1 MIKNND
7 VMLPT
12 VDFDYSRAT
21 LQINNFEEVKTKANE
36 YVKKYENWVIVNPEE
51 EISLAKKEIASLR
64 KIKKTI
70 DQERISIK
78 KEILNAVEPGENQ
91 IKEIVSIIDRAINN
105 IDEQIKNFENDE
117 KNKKYNTI
125 KSFFEDYKNDSNNIV
140 DNNITFEHLFK
151 DEWLN
156 KSYKL
161 ENIQEEIITKI
172 TQINNDLVVLSKVIT
187 DFKDFSRA
195 KIDYFE
201 NDFNLSIAISKYEKA
216 QKEINDKPII
226 KEVLNK
232 VSDNEYQVV
241 FGVLATENQLYKIV
255 SFLKENDIHF
265 KQINNLEE
273 YKLITKKNK

>member
-78 KEILNAVEPGENQ
+78 KEILSAVEPGENQ

-195 KIDYFE
+195 KTDYFE

>member
-78 KEILNAVEPGENQ
+78 KEILSAVEPGENQ

-255 SFLKENDIHF
+255 NFLKENDIHF

>member
-78 KEILNAVEPGENQ
+78 KEILSAVEPGENQ

>member
-78 KEILNAVEPGENQ
+78 KEILSAVEPGENQ

-255 SFLKENDIHF
+255 NFLKENDIHF
-265 KQINNLEE
+265 KQIKNLEE

>member
-36 YVKKYENWVIVNPEE
+36 YVKKYENWIIVNPEE

-78 KEILNAVEPGENQ
+78 KEILSAVEPGENQ

-255 SFLKENDIHF
+255 NFLKENDIHF
-265 KQINNLEE
+265 KQIKNLEE

>member
-36 YVKKYENWVIVNPEE
+36 YVKKYENWIIVNPEE

-78 KEILNAVEPGENQ
+78 KEILSAVEPGENQ

>member
-1 MIKNND
+1 MQKQLTFT
-7 VMLPT
+7 LPE
-12 VDFDYSRAT
+12 
-21 LQINNFEEVKTKANE
+21 LVK
-36 YVKKYENWVIVNPEE
+36 
-51 EISLAKKEIASLR
+51 L
-64 KIKKTI
+64 
-70 DQERISIK
+70 
-78 KEILNAVEPGENQ
+78 
-91 IKEIVSIIDRAINN
+91 
-105 IDEQIKNFENDE
+105 
-117 KNKKYNTI
+117 
-125 KSFFEDYKNDSNNIV
+125 
-140 DNNITFEHLFK
+140 
-151 DEWLN
+151 
-156 KSYKL
+156 
-161 ENIQEEIITKI
+161 NIQEEIITKI

-255 SFLKENDIHF
+255 NFLKENDIHF
-265 KQINNLEE
+265 KQIKNLEE

>member
-78 KEILNAVEPGENQ
+78 KEILSAVEPGENQ

-216 QKEINDKPII
+216 QKEINNKPII